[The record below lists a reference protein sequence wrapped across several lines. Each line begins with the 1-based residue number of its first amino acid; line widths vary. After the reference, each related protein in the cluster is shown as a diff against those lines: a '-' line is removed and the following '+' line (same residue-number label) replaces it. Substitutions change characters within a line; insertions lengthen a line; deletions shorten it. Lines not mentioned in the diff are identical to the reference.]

1 MLTLERN
8 SSILYLD
15 KPNYSFNNFI
25 WPMLKKTKKIALNF
39 KILRFFLIPT
49 ILLSTQFFN
58 NIQDAKAGM
67 EFQWDQDSGFRRLK
81 WFQKE
86 NKKRFRNTIYFFI
99 RPSDRRTELLKINL
113 DIPKTFSST
122 LKKENIKLCKVKIGG
137 FEGRTKCLEDIP
149 ADIEI
154 NEINTDESTLRSLD
168 IYPYSPIP
176 INKESYAIVFKIFN
190 PKRSGLYQ
198 FHSYGQPKG
207 QSVSSYIG
215 SWTIV
220 ID

>member
-1 MLTLERN
+1 
-8 SSILYLD
+8 
-15 KPNYSFNNFI
+15 
-25 WPMLKKTKKIALNF
+25 MLKNTKKPKLEF

-49 ILLSTQFFN
+49 ILIFTPFFN
-58 NIQDAKAGM
+58 NIQDAKSGL
-67 EFQWDQDSGFRRLK
+67 EFQWEQGTGYRRLK

-86 NKKRFRNTIYFFI
+86 NKRRYRNTIYFFL
-99 RPSDRRTELLKINL
+99 RPYDRKIDLLKVNL
-113 DIPKTFSST
+113 SIPETFKST
-122 LKKENIKLCKVKIGG
+122 LKNEKISFCKVRIGG
-137 FEGRTKCLEDIP
+137 FEDRTKCLEDVP

-154 NEINTDESTLRSLD
+154 KTEESGLRSIN

-176 INKESYAIVFKIFN
+176 TNKDSYAIVLKVNN
-190 PKRSGLYQ
+190 PKKSGLYQ

-207 QSVSSYIG
+207 KSVSSYLG